1 MKKFAKSS
9 YSMYLKKLK
18 TLYPDNTSVRTTLG
32 LYDRLTHRE
41 FKMVLP
47 LAPKQNVA
55 MKGSDVKPSK
65 SLPKSNNSSKLIFIH
80 TWFKLKNM
88 IASSL

>member
-47 LAPKQNVA
+47 LAPKPNVA

-65 SLPKSNNSSKLIFIH
+65 SLPKSANSPQLIFIH
-80 TWFKLKNM
+80 IRFTLKNM